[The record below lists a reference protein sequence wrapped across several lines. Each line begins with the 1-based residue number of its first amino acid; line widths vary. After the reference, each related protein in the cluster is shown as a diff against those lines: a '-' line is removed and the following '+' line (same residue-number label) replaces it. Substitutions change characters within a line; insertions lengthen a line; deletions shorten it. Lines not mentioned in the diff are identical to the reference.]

1 MYSCINI
8 NNTERKQIGVP
19 ILRRTDEM
27 ISQFDLDYERYYKL
41 GKLNSQREKEFREYL
56 KKKEQIHFYLTKL
69 IKILRVYFQENKF
82 NFNTFYPTYVY
93 KKFQNK
99 KTRKKRPKSYKH
111 IKNKHIYFNI
121 FKKYEN
127 LKKIKSYKPYM
138 YPLDISDR
146 KRYIIRRIKT
156 EWNYYHKTR
165 EIKMTQN
172 ELKLYVDNFGS
183 YPVNFIK
190 KENAKN
196 KKKKKNTFNALKNYY
211 YHSKSLDN
219 KTHLLLKKGTEM
231 KEKYF
236 GGFDKMKKYVE
247 MKYKNA
253 LNLKAKFANKK
264 IEFIINRLTAPKR
277 ILRNKKLLHTKN
289 TQYNSSSDIN
299 KNTVYENMQ
308 KKNLIDKNMFK
319 TNYSAFNSSNINLL
333 SSSLNKRKI
342 SQNNIINNNENHSQV
357 STIDIKNKSNKSNKS
372 NINLKRNTSYDYITK
387 FGTEFSKTIKNSKKI
402 KEEISFSNKIFSMT
416 KNNYHKASRIIEK
429 TKLKK
434 INMTHLLKH
443 DIFAQKR
450 KDLSKFKYIKEN
462 KSGNI
467 KINIYEHIRK
477 PTSKN
482 EYIREYNVKR
492 EQLRKYK
499 DKDLSDNSSDE
510 EKSEFNLFS
519 ENEKNIKNL
528 ILNPDK
534 KIKIKFAVSKKL

>member
-1 MYSCINI
+1 MYSCISI

-19 ILRRTDEM
+19 ILRRTDAM

-56 KKKEQIHFYLTKL
+56 KKKEQIHFYLTNL
-69 IKILRVYFQENKF
+69 IKILHVYFKENKF
-82 NFNTFYPTYVY
+82 NFNAFYSNYIY
-93 KKFQNK
+93 NRIQNK

-111 IKNKHIYFNI
+111 IKNKYIYFNI
-121 FKKYEN
+121 FKKSEN
-127 LKKIKSYKPYM
+127 FKKLKSYKPYM
-138 YPLDISDR
+138 FPLDISD
-146 KRYIIRRIKT
+146 KKIFIFRRIKT
-156 EWNYYHKTR
+156 ESNYYHKNR
-165 EIKMTQN
+165 EVKMTQN
-172 ELKLYVDNFGS
+172 ELKLDVEIFGS

-190 KENAKN
+190 KENTKN

-253 LNLKAKFANKK
+253 LNLKAKFTNKK
-264 IEFIINRLTAPKR
+264 IEFIINRLTASKK
-277 ILRNKKLLHTKN
+277 ILRNKKLSHTKN
-289 TQYNSSSDIN
+289 VQYNNSSDIN
-299 KNTVYENMQ
+299 KNNMYSNIQ
-308 KKNLIDKNMFK
+308 KNNLINKYMLK
-319 TNYSAFNSSNINLL
+319 TNYSAYNLSNINSLTP
-333 SSSLNKRKI
+333 SLNKRKI
-342 SQNNIINNNENHSQV
+342 SQNSINNNENHSQI
-357 STIDIKNKSNKSNKS
+357 STIDLKNKTNKS
-372 NINLKRNTSYDYITK
+372 NINLKRNTSYDYLSK
-387 FGTEFSKTIKNSKKI
+387 FGTEFSKTIKSSKKI
-402 KEEISFSNKIFSMT
+402 NEEISFSNKIFSMT

-462 KSGNI
+462 KNGNI